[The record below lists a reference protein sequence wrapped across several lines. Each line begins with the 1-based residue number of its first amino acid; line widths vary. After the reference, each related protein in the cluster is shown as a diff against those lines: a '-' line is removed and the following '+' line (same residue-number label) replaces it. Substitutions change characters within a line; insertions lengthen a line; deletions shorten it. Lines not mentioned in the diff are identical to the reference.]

1 MKISLDWLSN
11 YIDIDDIETSLLLEN
26 LTDIGLEVAGLESW
40 QNIPGGLEGIVTGK
54 ITRCEK
60 HPNADKLSLAKVDIG
75 KGELLSIVCGAPNVA
90 EGQTV
95 PVATIGTT
103 LHMDGKPFKIKKAKL
118 RGELSEGM
126 ICAEDEIGVGNSHA
140 GIMVLPDHLPAGKP
154 LNAYFD
160 VIDDNIIEIDLTP
173 NRIDAASH
181 IGTARDLAAR
191 LNFNGNNKQVTK
203 PDVSG
208 FKVDNHNL
216 KIPVTIENPEACKRY
231 VSCTVSGITV
241 KESPQW
247 LQNRLKSIG
256 LNPVNNVVDITNF
269 VLHETGHPMH
279 AFDAS
284 HINGKKVIVKKLA
297 EGTKFTTLDDIE
309 RKLHNNDLMICNEDS
324 PMCIAG
330 VLGGNESGVKEH
342 THAVFLESAWFDP
355 AHVRT
360 TARRHGI
367 STDASYHFERG
378 ADPEMCIYA
387 LKRAAL
393 LIKEIAG
400 GEISSDISDVYP
412 EPIKPARVNLRYNYL
427 NTMAGKDI
435 SPGDIKM
442 ILKHLDI
449 IVINENDQ
457 ALEIEIPP
465 YRYDVTRPADVAE
478 EILRIYGFNN
488 TPVAEKLHT
497 SVNTGHDEKNETL
510 RQAVSDFLSA
520 RGFNEIM
527 SNSLSNEAYYKK
539 PEHYSPDSL
548 VHLSNPGS
556 RDLGILRRDML
567 FSGMEAIARNISH
580 KITDLRFYECGKIY
594 FKTGKPDI
602 NNPLKNYAE
611 KERLAL
617 WLSGNFHTLHW
628 NQKANVSNFYHL
640 KTAASSVFEHLG
652 INENTLQIIS
662 LDSSLFE
669 YGLEYWFNKKQI
681 LRMGLVNH
689 DICKQMNIE
698 QDVYFADFDIDGLIG
713 CAETVEHTFT
723 PLPKFPEVHRDL
735 ALLLDKSI
743 DFADLKQAA
752 FKAEN
757 EHLISV
763 ELFDVYEGKNIEEGK
778 KSYALSFVL
787 RDDKKTMT
795 DKQIDKIM
803 SKLTKSFEK
812 QFGASLR

>member
-11 YIDIDDIETSLLLEN
+11 YIDIKDIETSRLVEN
-26 LTDIGLEVAGLESW
+26 LTDIGLEVASVESW

-54 ITRCEK
+54 ITSCEK
-60 HPNADKLSLAKVDIG
+60 HPNADKLSVTKVDIG
-75 KGELLSIVCGAPNVA
+75 KGEPLSIVCGAPNVA
-90 EGQTV
+90 KGQTV
-95 PVATIGTT
+95 PVATVGTT
-103 LHMDGKPFKIKKAKL
+103 LHMGGKPFKIKKTKL
-118 RGELSEGM
+118 RGEPSEGM
-126 ICAEDEIGVGNSHA
+126 ICAEDEIGIGTSHE
-140 GIMVLPDHLPAGKP
+140 GIMVLPDDLPAGMP
-154 LNAYFD
+154 LNEYFD
-160 VIDDNIIEIDLTP
+160 VTNDQVIEIDLTP

-191 LNFNGNNKQVTK
+191 LNFQGDNKQVTR

-216 KIPVTIENPEACKRY
+216 NIPVAIENPEACKRY
-231 VSCTVSGITV
+231 TSCTVSGITV

-247 LQNRLKSIG
+247 LQNRLRSIG
-256 LNPVNNVVDITNF
+256 LNPINNIVDITNF

-279 AFDAS
+279 AFDVS
-284 HINGKKVIVKKLA
+284 QITGNRVIVKKLTQGA
-297 EGTKFTTLDDIE
+297 RFTTLDDVE
-309 RKLHNNDLMICNEDS
+309 RKLHHNDLMICNAKS

-330 VLGGNESGVKEH
+330 VLGGNESGVKEQ
-342 THAVFLESAWFDP
+342 TKSVFLESAWFDP

-367 STDASYHFERG
+367 STDASYHYERG

-400 GEISSDISDVYP
+400 GQISSDISDVYP
-412 EPIKPARVNLRYNYL
+412 VPITPAVVNLKYNYL
-427 NTMAGKDI
+427 NTMFGKNIPHD
-435 SPGDIKM
+435 DIKK

-449 IVINENDQ
+449 RITNENDKE
-457 ALEIEIPP
+457 LEVEIPP

-488 TPVAEKLHT
+488 TPVADKLHT

-510 RQAVSDFLSA
+510 CQSVSDFLSA

-527 SNSLSNEAYYKK
+527 SNSLSNEAYYKD
-539 PEHYSPDSL
+539 PEYYPPESL
-548 VHLSNPGS
+548 VRLANPGS

-567 FSGMEAIARNISH
+567 FSGLEAISRNINH
-580 KITDLRFYECGKIY
+580 KITDIRFYEFGKIY
-594 FKTGKPDI
+594 FKSGKPDN
-602 NNPLKNYAE
+602 NNPLNNYNE
-611 KERLAL
+611 TEQLAL
-617 WLSGNFHTLHW
+617 WLSGNFHALHW
-628 NQKANVSNFYHL
+628 NQKPAVSNFYHL
-640 KTAASSVFEHLG
+640 KTAVSSVFDHLG
-652 INENTLQIIS
+652 IDENRLQISS
-662 LDSSLFE
+662 LNSALFE
-669 YGLEYWFNKKQI
+669 YGLEYRFNVKPL

-689 DICKQMNIE
+689 EICKKMDIE
-698 QDVYFADFDIDGLIG
+698 QDVYFANIDEDVLIS
-713 CAETVEHTFT
+713 CAMEVEHKFT

-743 DFADLKQAA
+743 DFADIKKAA

-757 EHLISV
+757 KHLMSV
-763 ELFDVYEGKNIEEGK
+763 DLFDVYEGKNIDEGK

-803 SKLTKSFEK
+803 SKLTKTFEQK
-812 QFGASLR
+812 FGASLR